1 MRPPRTLLTALLG
14 LSIFALAPIASADEQ
29 VEFHIDFNAPMN
41 EVYDDIRAQAW
52 AFCAPEQKSHHV
64 SARINARR
72 VCQKALIKDVLAQ
85 LPDREKIRLAA
96 FENRKTDR

>member
-1 MRPPRTLLTALLG
+1 MRPPKTLLTALLG

-72 VCQKALIKDVLAQ
+72 VCQKALVQDVLSQ
-85 LPDREKIRLAA
+85 LPEPEKVRLAA
-96 FENRKTDR
+96 LEDRMTDR

>member
-72 VCQKALIKDVLAQ
+72 VCQKALVQDVLSQ
-85 LPDREKIRLAA
+85 LPEPEKVRLAA
-96 FENRKTDR
+96 LEDRMTDR

>member
-14 LSIFALAPIASADEQ
+14 LSIFAFAPAANADEQ
-29 VEFHIDFNAPMN
+29 VEFQIDLNAPMN

-52 AFCAPEQKSHHV
+52 AFCAPEQNSHHV

-72 VCQKALIKDVLAQ
+72 VCQKALVQDVLSQ
-85 LPDREKIRLAA
+85 LPEPEKVRLAA
-96 FENRKTDR
+96 LEDRMTDR